1 MRGSRS
7 RSWAVPERTHHVSTS
22 EGKSS
27 SHGAMALA
35 PPFASPKKESI
46 LCMSDEHAV
55 PSSISK
61 SSIMVHVLIKCL
73 LTENQQSVKI
83 KTHLLFMV
91 LISIMP

>member
-7 RSWAVPERTHHVSTS
+7 RSWAVPERKHHLSTS

-61 SSIMVHVLIKCL
+61 SSIMVLIKCL

-91 LISIMP
+91 LIHVSIMP

>member
-61 SSIMVHVLIKCL
+61 SSIMVLIKCL